1 MSNNIYRAML
11 NDERRYPDPFI
22 FRPERF
28 IDESGNLNDD
38 DKILAFGFGRRY
50 ILQLCCSYASLTE
63 S

>member
-1 MSNNIYRAML
+1 ML